1 MAIDPQTRKI
11 SAFVVETDWPG
22 VKVEHRCHFMGLR
35 ALANAVIRFSDVR
48 VPAANLIGK
57 EGKGLKIALTTLNDG
72 RLSIPNI
79 SVGTVK
85 ACLGIV
91 RRWAGERV
99 QWGKPV
105 GRHEAITH
113 KISDIAAKTFAMESL
128 ASLATE
134 MSERGGYDIRLE
146 AAAAKEW
153 NTGRAWE
160 VVDETMQ
167 IRGGRGYETEQSLAA
182 RGEDPVPVERIMRDY
197 RINKIFEGSTEIMH
211 LFMAR
216 EMVDRHLQV
225 AGALIDPDKPLAAKL
240 AALPKMAAFYA
251 WWYPTRFLGWGFWP
265 RYAGFGPLATHLRFV
280 ERASRRLARASF
292 HGMLVYQAKLQ
303 NKQAFLFRL
312 VDIANETFAMAAT
325 VSRAQ
330 TLADTRAPE
339 AAEAVRLA
347 DVFCRQARRRV
358 RGALPRPL
366 EQRRRRPL
374 PARGLGAEGRAGVA
388 RGGHPAARARPAS
401 APPEQAGG
409 RGRGLSVGDGPGSTP
424 GVRLRWPATPATSA
438 ATRAGRPPTRLR
450 APGAASRRC
459 SCSRCSPWCGASALY
474 LWAAAQLHL
483 LDRRAR
489 RLRAEVLEEGLGL
502 QDLGGRARDGEH
514 ARRAAR
520 AVRLQPA
527 RRRRRRRDQQ
537 AARLARDAQLR
548 AAPRAAVLLR
558 RDELLGDPASARS
571 RARVGGV

>member
-1 MAIDPQTRKI
+1 MAVDPATRKI

-91 RRWAGERV
+91 RRWAQERV

-113 KISDIAAKTFAMESL
+113 KISDIAAKVFAMESL
-128 ASLATE
+128 ACLATE
-134 MSERGGYDIRLE
+134 MSDRGGYDIRLE

-153 NTGRAWE
+153 NTARAWE

-182 RGEDPVPVERIMRDY
+182 RGEPPVPVERIMRDY

-225 AGALIDPDKPLAAKL
+225 AGALIDPDKPLAQKL
-240 AALPKMAAFYA
+240 KALPGMLAFYA

-265 RYAGFGPLATHLRFV
+265 RHAEFGRLATHLRFV

-292 HGMLVYQAKLQ
+292 HGMLVYQARLQ

-312 VDIANETFAMAAT
+312 VDIANEAFAIAAT

-330 TLADTRAPE
+330 ALADKGAPE
-339 AAEAVRLA
+339 AEDALRTA
-347 DVFCRQARRRV
+347 DVFCRQARRRAQ
-358 RGALPRPL
+358 ALFRDLWSNDDARRYRHGISVL
-366 EQRRRRPL
+366 E
-374 PARGLGAEGRAGVA
+374 
-388 RGGHPAARARPAS
+388 
-401 APPEQAGG
+401 
-409 RGRGLSVGDGPGSTP
+409 
-424 GVRLRWPATPATSA
+424 
-438 ATRAGRPPTRLR
+438 
-450 APGAASRRC
+450 GAAWLEAGILEHSE
-459 SCSRCSPWCGASALY
+459 
-474 LWAAAQLHL
+474 AA
-483 LDRRAR
+483 
-489 RLRAEVLEEGLGL
+489 
-502 QDLGGRARDGEH
+502 
-514 ARRAAR
+514 
-520 AVRLQPA
+520 PA
-527 RRRRRRRDQQ
+527 RRE
-537 AARLARDAQLR
+537 AK
-548 AAPRAAVLLR
+548 PEV
-558 RDELLGDPASARS
+558 P
-571 RARVGGV
+571 VGV